1 MSDSGLAESA
11 AAAVNR
17 NAAPAHVQ
25 NLQIEKTDIGNNKLT
40 CASIRRRAGG
50 PQPGFALFRTGR
62 DGFSGSKGFAS
73 PWWSFWMCRCGRRR
87 PQRQGLKKTC
97 ACCNFNVLKDKFENC
112 RNSKKLISR
121 KQFPKSSCYEN
132 SRY

>member
-62 DGFSGSKGFAS
+62 DGAT
-73 PWWSFWMCRCGRRR
+73 PR
-87 PQRQGLKKTC
+87 PRPAPACDQRQPMVSVGQKVSQVHGGRSGLSLRPAPAPAAGVGK
-97 ACCNFNVLKDKFENC
+97 NMRML
-112 RNSKKLISR
+112 
-121 KQFPKSSCYEN
+121 QFQCTTGQI
-132 SRY
+132 